1 MAWSPLEAPQY
12 KINYDVAT
20 FAEENNAGLEVVIQN
35 SEGFIM
41 ASLTLQISLP
51 ATVIEIE
58 ALVAQRAMELK
69 LEIDLDNIYST

>member
-1 MAWSPLEAPQY
+1 M
-12 KINYDVAT
+12 AT

-35 SEGFIM
+35 SEGFVM

-51 ATVIEIE
+51 ATMIEIE
-58 ALVAQRAMELK
+58 ALVARRAMELK